1 MTSLTE
7 IREIVEST
15 YLGVTELR
23 SYSKETLISSI
34 IEMKRIYT
42 SESVRLKEYE
52 YKIKLLDK
60 EIESKRIDAEL
71 EVSRGILQ
79 HSELMKD
86 HKYGPAAIGAV
97 SQGIATIWKGNQ
109 ISEKDKEGN
118 DLERR
123 IDAARLQGMRW
134 NNADKRPGKK
144 ATVLKKVEQW
154 ENGYVSGK
162 TVDLEEYVAL
172 GYDKALEK
180 GGGSDSFMFGICEQM
195 EDKLGIGPSSKYLK
209 TRFKR
214 NLDRMTKES
223 MVSLAP
229 EPDTQSMS
237 IDHHVDE
244 MYKRLYAD
252 TLEGDAK
259 KTDRQRILAMLERE
273 FTRCDGDL
281 SRFRR
286 DIIKNSSY
294 NTSLPVFINYEK
306 KEHDSDNGR
315 SRDVID
321 GKYNDQI
328 DKFLENYV
336 NEFQGK

>member
-1 MTSLTE
+1 MTVLSE
-7 IREIVEST
+7 VQEIVNAIVMGS
-15 YLGVTELR
+15 TELR
-23 SYSKETLISSI
+23 SYSKETLIHAIINMKKTHSSDAV
-34 IEMKRIYT
+34 K
-42 SESVRLKEYE
+42 LKEYD

-60 EIESKRIDAEL
+60 EIELKRIEAGL
-71 EVSRGILQ
+71 EVSNGLI
-79 HSELMKD
+79 HHTEIIKD
-86 HKYGPAAIGAV
+86 HTYGPAAIGSV
-97 SQGIATIWKGNQ
+97 SSSLSSIWSGQPIPK
-109 ISEKDKEGN
+109 SEQENN
-118 DLERR
+118 DLEVR
-123 IDAARLQGMRW
+123 IAQARDQGMRW
-134 NNADKRPGKK
+134 NQADKRPGKRI
-144 ATVLKKVEQW
+144 TVVKKLEKW
-154 ENGYVSGK
+154 ESGYSSGK
-162 TVDLEEYVAL
+162 TVDLKEYVLL
-172 GYDKALEK
+172 GYEKALEK
-180 GGGSDSFMFGICEQM
+180 GEGSEAFMVGICEQM

-223 MVSLAP
+223 MVTLAP
-229 EPDTQSMS
+229 EPATSRMS
-237 IDHHVDE
+237 VDDHVDE

-294 NTSLPVFINYEK
+294 NTSLPVFIDYEK

-328 DKFLENYV
+328 DKFLEDYV